1 MGTAERSSEPAGGL
15 RAAGPVGFVG
25 CGRMGGPMA
34 RRLLAAGAEVRAYDV
49 DERALR
55 AVVDA
60 GAQPAA
66 SARDAARDVPVVVT
80 MLPDPPVVD
89 RAARGPEGLLAGL
102 GDGALWVEMS
112 SSRPATTQA
121 LAAAAADAGARGG
134 RRRARRRAA
143 RRAGERRRRRRRGGH
158 ADDHARRPGRARRP
172 RPPAALGARRIARPR
187 RRPSRR
193 RRRREDDQQ
202 HAVGD
207 EPRRRGRG
215 ARDGH
220 ARRPRPRAP
229 RRLRQRR
236 HGRVKRDGEE
246 GRRPGA
252 DRQVRVAI
260 HARPVPEGPRHRP
273 RPGRRPP
280 RPDAGQRRR
289 PRALDRARRARPRRR
304 RPHPA
309 RGAAARRRRDRARLR
324 EGQRRRGGGRV
335 SDQEAQQYLDD
346 MVRERGYVLEYHKR
360 LIGADY
366 EFARAVNDIVDAA
379 YLKERRLDRRT
390 KELCF
395 IVSLVAMRATK
406 GHIQSHI
413 KVALEEGCSP
423 EEVLEAIEISMPEA
437 GVVAFQ
443 EGYNAWAEVVGAP
456 ALEPTVDVAGD
467 RRSNNDKEED

>member
-1 MGTAERSSEPAGGL
+1 LALEVRGQPVVAVGPGG
-15 RAAGPVGFVG
+15 VVG
-25 CGRMGGPMA
+25 CGRRGGPMA
-34 RRLLAAGAEVRAYDV
+34 RRLLAAGADVRAFDV

-55 AVVDA
+55 AVADA
-60 GAQPAA
+60 GASVADSPRAA
-66 SARDAARDVPVVVT
+66 ADGAALAVT
-80 MLPDPPVVD
+80 MLPDPPTVD
-89 RAARGPEGLLAGL
+89 RAARGPDGLLAGL
-102 GDGALWVEMS
+102 RDGALWLEMS
-112 SSRPATTQA
+112 SSRPATTRA
-121 LAAAAADAGARGG
+121 LAEAAAERGAALLDAPVSGGVAGAEAGTLTIMLGGPAALVERATPLLEELGRSLLPVGDPRGAGGARRLAPPGRRRAGG
-134 RRRARRRAA
+134 RRRRK
-143 RRAGERRRRRRRGGH
+143 
-158 ADDHARRPGRARRP
+158 
-172 RPPAALGARRIARPR
+172 
-187 RRPSRR
+187 
-193 RRRREDDQQ
+193 DDQQ

-207 EPRRRGRG
+207 EPRGRGRG
-215 ARDGH
+215 ARHGD
-220 ARRPRPRAP
+220 ARRARPRAP
-229 RRLRQRR
+229 RGLRQRR
-236 HGRVKRDGEE
+236 DGRVERDGEE

-252 DRQVRVAI
+252 DGQVRVAL
-260 HARPVPEGPRHRP
+260 HARPVPQGSRHRP
-273 RPGRRPP
+273 RAGRRPP
-280 RPDAGQRRR
+280 RADAGQRRR
-289 PRALDRARRARPRRR
+289 ARAVDGACRARPRRR

-406 GHIQSHI
+406 AHIQSHI

-423 EEVLEAIEISMPEA
+423 EEILEAIEISMPEA

-443 EGYNAWAEVVGAP
+443 EGFNAWAEIVGAP
-456 ALEPTVDVAGD
+456 ALEPSVDVAGD
-467 RRSNNDKEED
+467 RNNNTEG